1 MQELVAVLFATP
13 AGNALDDDKCPGD
26 DGHADQYGQNGFAQ
40 KIALGNENPMLLTVD
55 SMVCCFLVFGKK
67 VLSVIQVEAVRDD
80 GPGVYRPSM
89 FHIGVKSAA
98 PGCFQGRFIE
108 PVES

>member
-40 KIALGNENPMLLTVD
+40 KIALGNEM
-55 SMVCCFLVFGKK
+55 GKSD
-67 VLSVIQVEAVRDD
+67 VAD
-80 GPGVYRPSM
+80 
-89 FHIGVKSAA
+89 
-98 PGCFQGRFIE
+98 GRFHGVLLSCIWE
-108 PVES
+108 KGVIGYSG